1 MRKLLR
7 PLPLVLG
14 LLFSACEEDNSRTQ
28 IADNL
33 ATKYRSPQVQRDLED
48 IRKEGVL
55 RAIAI
60 YNSTEYFL
68 YKGEPMGFEYELLQ
82 ELAYH
87 LDLELEMVVAKNV
100 NELFDLL
107 NKGEGDIIASGLT
120 ITEPR
125 KEIVSFTDY
134 HYITH
139 QALIQR
145 KPENWRRLPSYAIDK
160 HLVSDVIE
168 LIGDTV
174 HIPKESSYFERLQNL
189 QQEIGGSIYLDTS
202 VGEANTDDLIRQVV
216 EGEIDY
222 TVADYNIAS
231 INKTYYPILDI
242 ETPVSFSQRIAWA
255 VRKNS
260 PQLLNEINSWVVKMR
275 KKDLYYILYNK
286 YFKNRKSYKRR
297 IQSEFYSKNSGKISP
312 YDSLF
317 KQFADTLE
325 WDWRLFSSLVY
336 QESRFDP
343 TATSWVGALGL
354 MQMMPSTAGD
364 LGVTDPTNPYQSLS
378 GGTRYLQH
386 LSERFEEIPDTVQ
399 RTKFVLASYNCGL
412 GHVLDA
418 QRLAEKYGK
427 NRNIWDKN
435 VELYIRKMSSYKYY
449 GDPVVRYGFV
459 RGEEPYRYVRD
470 IFLRYRH
477 YRSLLPEVERD
488 TIQGVPEKMIAAT
501 N

>member
-1 MRKLLR
+1 MRKFLR
-7 PLPLVLG
+7 PLPLA
-14 LLFSACEEDNSRTQ
+14 LFLVFSGCEQEYTSGK
-28 IADNL
+28 IAENL
-33 ATKYRSPQVQRDLED
+33 HPRYREPQVYRDLLH
-48 IRKEGVL
+48 IKEEGKL

-68 YKGEPMGFEYELLQ
+68 YRGEPMGFEYELLE
-82 ELAYH
+82 ELAHH
-87 LDLELEMVVAKNV
+87 LNLELEMVVAKNV

-134 HYITH
+134 HYVTH
-139 QALIQR
+139 QALVQR
-145 KPENWRRLPSYAIDK
+145 KPDNWRRLPRYAIDK

-174 HIPKESSYFERLQNL
+174 HIPKHSSYYQRLQNL
-189 QQEIGGSIYLDTS
+189 QQEIGGKIYIDTA
-202 VGEANTDDLIRQVV
+202 VGEANTDDLIRKVV
-216 EGEIDY
+216 EGEIKY

-260 PQLLNEINSWVVKMR
+260 PELLKAINEWVVKMR

-297 IQSEFYSKNSGKISP
+297 IQSEFYSKTSGKISP

-317 KQFADTLE
+317 RQFSDSLR
-325 WDWRLFSSLVY
+325 WDWRLFSSMVY

-343 TATSWVGALGL
+343 AATSWVGAVGL
-354 MQMMPSTAGD
+354 MQMMPGTAED
-364 LGVTDPTNPYQSLS
+364 HGVLNPVDPYQNLE
-378 GGTRYLQH
+378 GATQYLKH
-386 LSERFEEIPDTVQ
+386 LCERFEEIPDSIQ

-418 QRLAEKYGK
+418 RRLAKKYRK
-427 NRNIWDKN
+427 DPNIWDGN
-435 VELYIRKMSSYKYY
+435 VEDFIRKMSSYKFYT
-449 GDPVVRYGFV
+449 DPVVRYGFV
-459 RGEEPYRYVRD
+459 RGEEPYHYVRD
-470 IFLRYRH
+470 IYLRYGH
-477 YRSLLPEVERD
+477 YRTLLPD
-488 TIQGVPEKMIAAT
+488 TDITADTLRMLAVK